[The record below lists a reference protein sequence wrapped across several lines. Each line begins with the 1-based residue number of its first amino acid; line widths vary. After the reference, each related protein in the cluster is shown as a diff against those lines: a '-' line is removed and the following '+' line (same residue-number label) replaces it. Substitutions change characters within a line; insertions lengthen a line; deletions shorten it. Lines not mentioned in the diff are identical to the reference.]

1 MTAGGSSGAGLR
13 LHDALDASFEA
24 RTLAADGSLA
34 RRVDALES
42 WQKRRL
48 ARTYQDL
55 VASKRHRAATNFFAS
70 DLYAPADLNQR
81 DFEVRR
87 MYPVMVR
94 LLPESAID
102 TIATAIELQALTL
115 ELDLALVN
123 ALGPDCGE
131 ESCWADSTYTRAYR
145 KCDNRVQRERQIE
158 LIVEVGQDLDHLVRN
173 TLIRGALRLARRPAA
188 LAGISTLQ
196 NFLERGFAAFRSM
209 RNADYFLQTIERRER
224 KIMTAILSGSQDPFA
239 NLD

>member
-1 MTAGGSSGAGLR
+1 MGGSSRAGLR
-13 LHDALDASFEA
+13 LHDALEASLEA
-24 RTLAADGSLA
+24 RKLAEDGDLVE
-34 RRVDALES
+34 RVDALER

-48 ARTYQDL
+48 ATTYQDL
-55 VASKRHRAATNFFAS
+55 VASKRHRAATEFFTS
-70 DLYAPADLNQR
+70 DLYAPTDLNQR

-87 MYPVMVR
+87 MYPMMVR

-115 ELDLALVN
+115 ELDLGLVN
-123 ALGPDCGE
+123 ALGPDWGE
-131 ESCWADSTYTRAYR
+131 KPCWTDSTYARAYR

-173 TLIRGALRLARRPAA
+173 PLIRGALRVARGPAV

-209 RNADYFLQTIERRER
+209 RNADYFLQTIRRREC
-224 KIMTAILSGSQDPFA
+224 KIMSAILSGSQDPFT